1 MSHNEKRYHSLFYNK
16 ILSLPPT
23 LNIYAT
29 EHDAFIVNGWI
40 NMGFALFPKA
50 FYNLPSSQKFITFF
64 LLGTGLACLIKMEKP
79 KTTVTEQHSVWTKNK
94 GPFIILIHQESW
106 KQVFSFSFFWF
117 FWFLFFY
124 SFILYEG
131 PVWLA
136 LLKCTN
142 TRPNK

>member
-1 MSHNEKRYHSLFYNK
+1 MGHNEKRYHSLFYNK

-29 EHDAFIVNGWI
+29 EHDAFIVTGWI

-50 FYNLPSSQKFITFF
+50 FHNLPSSQKFITFF
-64 LLGTGLACLIKMEKP
+64 LLGTGLACLIKWKNRKP
-79 KTTVTEQHSVWTKNK
+79 LSLNNIVSELKT

-106 KQVFSFSFFWF
+106 KQVFSFGFFWF